1 MGSRAELLE
10 TLRKAASSLREVE
23 ERKMFGCEAL
33 FTSGAIFALVWKTGR
48 IGVKLPDEARF
59 GELSKQKGAEPWKAG
74 PMVMAHWLLVPPA
87 LEDAKRLAPWVKEAH
102 AMAAAG
108 LGKLKVEK
116 KIRSVK
122 KKKRETSMAAKK
134 KGNESAI
141 ASAGDALANTPQA
154 ARTVAEEVVRAVTK
168 VAKAA
173 AGAAKAVV
181 GKGKKKAGAAKK
193 KAGAAKKKAGGAAKK
208 ASGAAKKAGKAV
220 KKVAADAKKVVAKAK
235 KTAKKK

>member
-10 TLRKAASSLREVE
+10 TLRKAAASLREVE

-33 FTSGAIFALVWKTGR
+33 FTSGSIFALVWKTGR

-74 PMVMAHWLLVPPA
+74 PMVMAHWLLVPPS

-122 KKKRETSMAAKK
+122 KKKRETTMAAKK
-134 KGNESAI
+134 KGNETAI
-141 ASAGDALANTPQA
+141 ATAGDSLANTPQA

-173 AGAAKAVV
+173 AGAVKAVAT
-181 GKGKKKAGAAKK
+181 KGKKKAAGAKK
-193 KAGAAKKKAGGAAKK
+193 KAGGAKKKAGGAKKKAGGAAKK
-208 ASGAAKKAGKAV
+208 AGGAAKKVASKV
-220 KKVAADAKKVVAKAK
+220 KKAAAKVK
-235 KTAKKK
+235 KTAKRK